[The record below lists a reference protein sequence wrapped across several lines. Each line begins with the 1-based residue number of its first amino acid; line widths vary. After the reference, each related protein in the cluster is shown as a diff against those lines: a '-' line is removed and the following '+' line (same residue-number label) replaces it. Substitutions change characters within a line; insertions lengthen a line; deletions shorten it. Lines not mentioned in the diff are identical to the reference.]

1 MRREWGWGAYIEGGT
16 LSPER
21 GRQAPLSPVGGA
33 TAPPPAAEPR
43 AAAVGDLFVNLFLQ
57 NRPVAP
63 CLGDRGPV
71 ALPMGDRGSFLKFL
85 GTAIYF

>member
-1 MRREWGWGAYIEGGT
+1 MRVGAYIEGGPCRPGEAT
-16 LSPER
+16 
-21 GRQAPLSPVGGA
+21 GPLSPVGGA
-33 TAPPPAAEPR
+33 TPLPPPPLPSPAPR
-43 AAAVGDLFVNLFLQ
+43 PLGELFVNFLLQ